1 MKIWLGITDLPAD
14 VYLEW
19 SLAFM
24 LEDLDIPLTDFR
36 LEQIFQSQRINICKA
51 LKQTDLGRK
60 YLELFYDIS

>member
-1 MKIWLGITDLPAD
+1 MKIWLGVTDLPAD

-36 LEQIFQSQRINICKA
+36 LEQILSEPAYQYMQGFKTNRPGA
-51 LKQTDLGRK
+51 
-60 YLELFYDIS
+60 